1 MRSGSVVLLAALVI
15 AAVAGGYV
23 LLRDDSP
30 DTPAPVETAE
40 TVQQTPD
47 QAAGSTSETESTP
60 SPSAA
65 ADSGMTEPG
74 AEEQAAASEPPAASQ
89 AASDDTAAEPE
100 RQATPTTEAPSG
112 GESQPAR
119 ESGQAQSSEQDTDTA
134 AATSPAAESQPAAE
148 DEAAPM
154 ASDGVSESNDRVET
168 SDAPAERA
176 GTGASVEAGGS
187 EEAQQDMAEREQ
199 AGAEETVVAALPKA
213 PLPGDEDSAAGEQ
226 QQAPQ
231 AEPDTAP
238 PSFDVVRIERDGALV
253 AAGRSPR
260 GSRVFL
266 LRDGKVEA
274 EAEADRS
281 GNWVLILDRPLPPG
295 DHELLLEARLPSGET
310 IRSSELVVASVPD
323 RAADDGARRAEAAGS
338 GQEQPG
344 EAPSSDEAVVIAVPQ
359 EGGGARV
366 LQGQDAEENEGLRT
380 LGLAILSVDYDAEGF
395 IKVAGRGL
403 PEATILAYLDNT
415 LIGRTTVAADEGWL
429 IAPETAVEEGLYQ
442 LRIDQVND
450 AGEVVARLETV
461 FARSVFIADL
471 PLDRMVVVEPGN
483 SLWRLAR
490 RLYGEGIL
498 YSVIYD
504 ANQDQIRDPDLIY
517 PGQIFLA
524 PRQLQAN

>member
-15 AAVAGGYV
+15 AALAGGYV

-30 DTPAPVETAE
+30 DTPTPVETAE

-47 QAAGSTSETESTP
+47 QAAGSPSETESTP

-65 ADSGMTEPG
+65 ADSATIETE
-74 AEEQAAASEPPAASQ
+74 AEEQAAASQ
-89 AASDDTAAEPE
+89 AASDDTAAESE
-100 RQATPTTEAPSG
+100 RQAAPETPSEE
-112 GESQPAR
+112 ESQPAR
-119 ESGQAQSSEQDTDTA
+119 EPGQAQSSEQDTDTA
-134 AATSPAAESQPAAE
+134 AATSQAE
-148 DEAAPM
+148 DPAVPM
-154 ASDGVSESNDRVET
+154 ASDGVSESNDELGT

-176 GTGASVEAGGS
+176 GTEASAEAGGS
-187 EEAQQDMAEREQ
+187 EETEQATERSQEQEQAPASAEREQ
-199 AGAEETVVAALPKA
+199 TGAEETVVAALPKA
-213 PLPGDEDSAAGEQ
+213 PLPDDEDDAARGE

-231 AEPDTAP
+231 AEPETAP

-323 RAADDGARRAEAAGS
+323 RAAGEGARQAEAGDS
-338 GQEQPG
+338 GQEQHG
-344 EAPSSDEAVVIAVPQ
+344 AAPSSDEAVAIAVPR

-366 LQGQDAEENEGLRT
+366 LQGQDVEENEGLRI

-403 PEATILAYLDNT
+403 PEATILAYLDNA
-415 LIGRTTVAADEGWL
+415 LIGRTTVAANEGWL

-471 PLDRMVVVEPGN
+471 PLERMVVVEPGN

>member
-30 DTPAPVETAE
+30 ETPAPAETAE

-47 QAAGSTSETESTP
+47 QAAGSPSETESTP
-60 SPSAA
+60 SPSAT
-65 ADSGMTEPG
+65 ADSGTTETE
-74 AEEQAAASEPPAASQ
+74 AEEQAAAS
-89 AASDDTAAEPE
+89 DDTPAEPE
-100 RQATPTTEAPSG
+100 RQAAPETPSEE
-112 GESQPAR
+112 ESQPVT
-119 ESGQAQSSEQDTDTA
+119 ESAQAQSSEQDTDTA
-134 AATSPAAESQPAAE
+134 AAMSPAE
-148 DEAAPM
+148 DAAAPM
-154 ASDGVSESNDRVET
+154 ASDGDSESNDQVET
-168 SDAPAERA
+168 SDAPAENV
-176 GTGASVEAGGS
+176 GTEASAEAGGS
-187 EEAQQDMAEREQ
+187 EESEQDAAEREQ
-199 AGAEETVVAALPKA
+199 AGAEEAAVAALPKP
-213 PLPGDEDSAAGEQ
+213 PLPGDEDDAAGER

-323 RAADDGARRAEAAGS
+323 RATDDGARQAEAAGS

-366 LQGQDAEENEGLRT
+366 LQGQEAEENEGLRT

-403 PEATILAYLDNT
+403 PEATILAYLDNA
-415 LIGRTTVAADEGWL
+415 LIGRTTVAANEGWL

>member
-30 DTPAPVETAE
+30 ETPVPVETAE
-40 TVQQTPD
+40 TVQQTLD

-65 ADSGMTEPG
+65 ADSGTTEAE
-74 AEEQAAASEPPAASQ
+74 AEEQAAASEPAAASQ

-100 RQATPTTEAPSG
+100 RQATPTTETPSG
-112 GESQPAR
+112 EESQPAR
-119 ESGQAQSSEQDTDTA
+119 ESGQAQLSEQDTDTA
-134 AATSPAAESQPAAE
+134 AVTSPAENAT
-148 DEAAPM
+148 APM
-154 ASDGVSESNDRVET
+154 ASDGASESNDRVGT
-168 SDAPAERA
+168 SDAPAERG
-176 GTGASVEAGGS
+176 GTEASAEAGGS
-187 EEAQQDMAEREQ
+187 EEAQQDTAEREQ

-213 PLPGDEDSAAGEQ
+213 PLPDDEDDAAGER

-231 AEPDTAP
+231 AEPDTPP
-238 PSFDVVRIERDGALV
+238 PSFDVVRIERDGGLV

-323 RAADDGARRAEAAGS
+323 RAAGDGARQAEAAGS
-338 GQEQPG
+338 GQEQSG
-344 EAPSSDEAVVIAVPQ
+344 EAPSSEGAVAIAVPQ

-403 PEATILAYLDNT
+403 PEATILAYLDNA

>member
-47 QAAGSTSETESTP
+47 QAAGSRSETESTP
-60 SPSAA
+60 SPPAT
-65 ADSGMTEPG
+65 ADSGTTETE
-74 AEEQAAASEPPAASQ
+74 AEEQAAAS
-89 AASDDTAAEPE
+89 DDTRAEPE
-100 RQATPTTEAPSG
+100 RQAAPETPSEE
-112 GESQPAR
+112 ESQPAT
-119 ESGQAQSSEQDTDTA
+119 ESGQPQSSEQDTDTA
-134 AATSPAAESQPAAE
+134 ATTAPAE
-148 DEAAPM
+148 DAAAPM
-154 ASDGVSESNDRVET
+154 ASDGISESSDQLET
-168 SDAPAERA
+168 SDAPAENV
-176 GTGASVEAGGS
+176 GTEASAEAGDS
-187 EEAQQDMAEREQ
+187 EESEQDAAEREQ
-199 AGAEETVVAALPKA
+199 AGAEETVVAALPK
-213 PLPGDEDSAAGEQ
+213 PPPPDDEDDAAGER

-231 AEPDTAP
+231 AEAETAP

-323 RAADDGARRAEAAGS
+323 RAAGDGTRQAEAEDSA
-338 GQEQPG
+338 G

-403 PEATILAYLDNT
+403 PEATILAYLDNA

-429 IAPETAVEEGLYQ
+429 IAPEAAVEEGLYQ

>member
-15 AAVAGGYV
+15 AALAGGYV

-30 DTPAPVETAE
+30 DTPTPVETAE
-40 TVQQTPD
+40 TVQQAPD
-47 QAAGSTSETESTP
+47 QAAGSPSETESTP
-60 SPSAA
+60 RPSAA
-65 ADSGMTEPG
+65 ADSGTTETE
-74 AEEQAAASEPPAASQ
+74 AEEQAAAS
-89 AASDDTAAEPE
+89 DDTAAQPE
-100 RQATPTTEAPSG
+100 RQAAPETPSEE
-112 GESQPAR
+112 ESQPAT
-119 ESGQAQSSEQDTDTA
+119 ESGQSQTSEQDTDTSA
-134 AATSPAAESQPAAE
+134 
-148 DEAAPM
+148 AAPM
-154 ASDGVSESNDRVET
+154 ASDGASESNSQTGT
-168 SDAPAERA
+168 SDAPAESA
-176 GTGASVEAGGS
+176 GTEASAEAGGS
-187 EEAQQDMAEREQ
+187 EESEQDAAEREQ
-199 AGAEETVVAALPKA
+199 TGAEETVVAALPKA
-213 PLPGDEDSAAGEQ
+213 PLPDDEDDAARDQ

-231 AEPDTAP
+231 AEPETAP

-274 EAEADRS
+274 EAEADGR

-323 RAADDGARRAEAAGS
+323 RAAGAGTRQADADDS
-338 GQEQPG
+338 GQERPG
-344 EAPSSDEAVVIAVPQ
+344 AAPSSDEAVVIAVPQ

-403 PEATILAYLDNT
+403 PQATILVYLDNA